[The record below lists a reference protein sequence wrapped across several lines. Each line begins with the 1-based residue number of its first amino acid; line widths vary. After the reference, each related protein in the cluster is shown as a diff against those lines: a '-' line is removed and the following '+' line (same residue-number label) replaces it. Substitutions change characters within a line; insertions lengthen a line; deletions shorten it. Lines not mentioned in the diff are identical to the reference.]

1 MVTKEY
7 EATISDSRNGVVP
20 IEELWEY
27 GARIGAANFIAAGQQ
42 EATVQPDIVVYQTPK
57 EKGTVLW
64 VEVKER
70 PGLAYPELK
79 FRQSKSSLTGGSVVE
94 ELRHLLRYWT
104 QDQVQVYP
112 GYSVSSIE
120 YERRFKGVDLDH
132 FREVMA
138 PELFKAYVQTMGSIE
153 GWGIEPEHRYKGK
166 D

>member
-7 EATISDSRNGVVP
+7 EATISDSQSGAVP

-42 EATVQPDIVVYQTPK
+42 EAAIQADFAVYQTGD
-57 EKGTVLW
+57 EKRTVLW
-64 VEVKER
+64 IEVKER
-70 PGLAYPELK
+70 PGLAYPELR

-94 ELRHLLRYWT
+94 ELRQLLRYRI
-104 QDQVQVYP
+104 QDQVEVYP

-120 YERRFKGVDLDH
+120 YERRFKGVNLDH
-132 FREVMA
+132 FRKVMP

-153 GWGIEPEHRYKGK
+153 GWGIEPKHLYKGK